1 MKGVLWNA
9 LKRNGRRSSIE
20 LENNVAKEEIAMND
34 ILITGSRGFIGT
46 AIRKAIKFPYDEIDL
61 KMGSHHSCVSGRKGT
76 LIHLSAWVQ
85 QNESFKN
92 PVKYIE
98 NNLRDLAHLIEKN
111 AFDRIIFA
119 SSSCVYDRHGNLEP
133 VLPYGLSKLA
143 AEKLIRI
150 YIKKHW
156 ILRFMNPYGE
166 HDDRSI
172 FHLLS
177 QCKKYNRTFE
187 IFTSQKVVRD
197 YFYVGHIADTIN
209 EILDGHLKCG
219 TYNVG
224 SGIGTEV
231 APFMEAICKKH
242 GIEYKHVKSPDGLLD
257 GHIPTDNFIYCPPK
271 DLVEEWERYY
281 L

>member
-1 MKGVLWNA
+1 
-9 LKRNGRRSSIE
+9 
-20 LENNVAKEEIAMND
+20 MNE

-46 AIRKAIKFPYDEIDL
+46 AIRNALKHPYDEVDL
-61 KMGSHHSCVSGRKGT
+61 KIGSHHSCISGKKGT

-85 QNESFKN
+85 QNESFKY

-98 NNLRDLAHLIEKN
+98 NNLRDLAFLIEKN
-111 AFDRIIFA
+111 SFDQIIFP
-119 SSSCVYDRHGNLEP
+119 STSCVYDRYGNLEP
-133 VLPYGLSKLA
+133 VSPYGLSKLA

-150 YIKKHW
+150 YFKQAW

-172 FHLLS
+172 FYLLS
-177 QCKKYNRTFE
+177 QCKKHNRTFQ

-197 YFYVGHIADTIN
+197 YFYVGHIASIIN
-209 EILDGHLKCG
+209 EILDGNLKCG

-231 APFMEAICKKH
+231 APLMGSICDQH
-242 GIEYKHVKSPDGLLD
+242 GINYEHVESPEGLLD
-257 GHIPTDNFIYCPPK
+257 GYIPTENIIKAEYK
-271 DLVEEWERYY
+271 DLIQEWERYY
-281 L
+281 LGDTNESTIYRNRYNVVRGEVSSPVLSEAL

>member
-1 MKGVLWNA
+1 M
-9 LKRNGRRSSIE
+9 E
-20 LENNVAKEEIAMND
+20 D

-46 AIRKAIKFPYDEIDL
+46 AIRNAIKFPFDEVDL
-61 KMGSHHSCVSGRKGT
+61 KDGKNHVCISGRRGL

-98 NNLRDLAHLIEKN
+98 NNFRDLALLIEKN
-111 AFDRIIFA
+111 EFDGIIVP
-119 SSSCVYDRHGNLEP
+119 STSCVYDRHGNLEP
-133 VLPYGLSKLA
+133 VSPYGLSKLA

-150 YIKKHW
+150 YFKKFW

-172 FHLLS
+172 FYLLA
-177 QCKKYNRTFE
+177 QCKKQNKTFQ

-197 YFYVGHIADTIN
+197 YFPVSHIADVVN
-209 EILDGHLKCG
+209 WILNGNLICG

-231 APFMEAICKKH
+231 APFMERICKRH
-242 GIEYKHVKSPDGLLD
+242 GIKYEFVDSPNGLLD
-257 GHIPTDNFIYCPPK
+257 GYIPTENMLK
-271 DLVEEWERYY
+271 SEVKNLEQEWERYY